1 MKQLSARVT
10 SKGQVTL
17 PKELRDL
24 MGIGKGDRV
33 LFSIDS
39 PYEARMGREQ
49 ATGSSA
55 GVMGHL
61 ARRRTKAPTSDEMA
75 AAVKAAAA
83 LKFRRKTGS
92 R

>member
-1 MKQLSARVT
+1 MKRVKARVT

-17 PKELRDL
+17 PKELRESL
-24 MGIGKGDRV
+24 GIGKGDRV

-39 PYEARMGREQ
+39 PYEARIERES
-49 ATGSSA
+49 TPGESA

-61 ARRRTKAPTSDEMA
+61 ARLRAKVTTTEEMA

-83 LKFRRKTGS
+83 EKFQRKSGS